1 MKFRNVS
8 IEAVGYYVPPKVVTN
23 DQLAETLDTSDEWIF
38 SHTGIKRRHIAAD
51 DVATSDLGKKAIL
64 NMVQKYN
71 IEIDEIGAIILATAT
86 QDYHGFPA
94 TSCVI
99 QDKLNLKQIPAFDI
113 AAGCT
118 GFIYALEIAKLMVA
132 ASTVKSAVVLGAE
145 KLSAVTD
152 WSDRNT
158 SVLFGDGAGCVL
170 VKPSSNDS
178 SAILDSI
185 LFAEGSGSSY
195 LTIPKGGTQSP
206 FVKGDIVSGQK
217 LQMEGRAVYNF
228 AVKVLGEVILE
239 LLERNNL
246 TIDQIDWIVPHQA
259 NSRIISSA
267 ARRLKIDQNK
277 FFLNIAEY
285 ANTSA
290 ASIPIAL
297 GEMVQKELLKK
308 GQLIMTIGFGAGL
321 TYGGNLIRW

>member
-1 MKFRNVS
+1 MKFRDVS

-64 NMVQKYN
+64 NMVQEYN
-71 IEIDEIGAIILATAT
+71 IDINEIGAIILATAT
-86 QDYHGFPA
+86 QDYLGFPA

-99 QDKLNLKQIPAFDI
+99 QDKLNLNQIPAFDI

-118 GFIYALEIAKLMVA
+118 GFIYALEIAKLMVS
-132 ASTVKSAVVLGAE
+132 ASTVKSAVVLGSE

-170 VKPSSNDS
+170 VKPSTNGS
-178 SAILDSI
+178 SAILDSV
-185 LFAEGSGSSY
+185 LFAEGSGNSY
-195 LTIPKGGTQSP
+195 LSIPKGGTQSP
-206 FVKGDIVSGQK
+206 FVKGDVVSGQK

-267 ARRLKIDQNK
+267 ARRLKIDQSK